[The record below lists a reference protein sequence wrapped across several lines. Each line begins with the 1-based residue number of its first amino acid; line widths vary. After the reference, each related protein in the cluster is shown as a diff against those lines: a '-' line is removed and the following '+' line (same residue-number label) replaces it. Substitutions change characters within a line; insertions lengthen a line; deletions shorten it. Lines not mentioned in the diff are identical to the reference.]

1 MSNTEKR
8 ISKPLSI
15 LVLVLRW
22 WKVLLI
28 VTVVSVV
35 VSSLA
40 SLLIHPR
47 YKSTAIIMPTSSNA
61 VSQMIMNTN
70 SNEDLD
76 ATQFGNDIMIDQML
90 QILNSREMQDH
101 IIKEFN
107 LSVHYGI
114 DTTKKYWKSK
124 LYKAVK
130 NSCRYSRTSYMG
142 VQISVLDEDPQFAAD
157 IANEIAD
164 YYDVLKRKII
174 KQRSEDAFSIVQGEM
189 DETEKAIALLVDSL
203 SGIMRHGVYDYES
216 QSERLMEQYAKDL
229 ASGNTAAVKRIKEE
243 LTILEDWAPSY
254 LSVRSRI
261 LFMKFAQMYLQQKY
275 QAIRADA
282 DYNLPQ
288 KFIVESAV
296 ASDKKEYPKRMMI
309 VLLSTIG
316 ALSLSLLLIIA
327 QEGIKNA
334 YSIIRQ
340 ELAHEEK

>member
-1 MSNTEKR
+1 MANTERKM
-8 ISKPLSI
+8 SKPLSI
-15 LVLVLRW
+15 LVLVIRW

-28 VTVVSVV
+28 VAVVAAVGSAG
-35 VSSLA
+35 VSM
-40 SLLIHPR
+40 LIHPR

-61 VSQMIMNTN
+61 VSQMIMNVN
-70 SNEDLD
+70 NNEDLD
-76 ATQFGNDIMIDQML
+76 ATQFGDDIMIDQML

-101 IIKEFN
+101 VIEKFN
-107 LSVHYGI
+107 LRVHYAI
-114 DTTKKYWKSK
+114 DSNKKYWKSK

-130 NSCRYSRTSYMG
+130 NSCRFSRTSYMG

-174 KQRSEDAFSIVQGEM
+174 KQRSEDAFTIVQGEM
-189 DETEKAIALLVDSL
+189 DETEKTIAMLVDSL
-203 SGIMRHGVYDYES
+203 SVIMRHGVYDYES
-216 QSERLMEQYAKDL
+216 QSERLMEQYAKDI
-229 ASGNTAAVKRIKEE
+229 ANGNTAAVKRIKEE
-243 LTILEDWAPSY
+243 LTVLEDWAPSY
-254 LSVRSRI
+254 VSVRSRI

-282 DYNLPQ
+282 EYNLPQ

-296 ASDKKEYPKRMMI
+296 ASDKKEYPKRMVI
-309 VLLSTIG
+309 VLMSTIG
-316 ALSLSLLLIIA
+316 ALALALFLIIA

-334 YSIIRQ
+334 YSIIRS